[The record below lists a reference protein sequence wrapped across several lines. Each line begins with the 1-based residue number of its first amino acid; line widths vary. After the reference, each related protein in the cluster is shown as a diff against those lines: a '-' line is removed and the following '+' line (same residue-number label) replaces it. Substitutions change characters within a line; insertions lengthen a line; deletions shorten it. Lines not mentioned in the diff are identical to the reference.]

1 MNLQNPFNCNYGW
14 TLDFKLLPNIF
25 YNRTHEAVVLF
36 FDNRNKDKSVIPN
49 DKLDNLISFIKNA
62 IRLIEDRFN

>member
-1 MNLQNPFNCNYGW
+1 MKKYRIEQMYMLEPPYPIGEYYG
-14 TLDFKLLPNIF
+14 
-25 YNRTHEAVVLF
+25 YN
-36 FDNRNKDKSVIPN
+36 D